1 MENHDFLMKMGPK
14 NNIIFQKCQ
23 KKKKKKKKMGKG
35 GLKVGR

>member
-14 NNIIFQKCQ
+14 NNIIFQK
-23 KKKKKKKKMGKG
+23 KKKKKKNGEA